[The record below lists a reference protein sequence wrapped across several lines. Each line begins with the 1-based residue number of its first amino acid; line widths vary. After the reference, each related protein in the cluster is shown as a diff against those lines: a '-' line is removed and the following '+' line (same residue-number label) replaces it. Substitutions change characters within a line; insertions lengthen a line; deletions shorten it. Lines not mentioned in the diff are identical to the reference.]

1 MCGKS
6 SVRVPLTFSLRSS
19 PEFRR
24 EVDSSLVLVEIKR
37 AKKNMFRPFRP
48 DMIAL
53 CTCRPSTWTKK
64 QFAQQPKP
72 FRNLRASRHE
82 AWSLSS
88 SARDPQVLSML
99 LGGVQT
105 GNTLSD

>member
-1 MCGKS
+1 
-6 SVRVPLTFSLRSS
+6 
-19 PEFRR
+19 
-24 EVDSSLVLVEIKR
+24 
-37 AKKNMFRPFRP
+37 MFRPFRP

-105 GNTLSD
+105 GNTLSDCELHNT